1 MYFCASTSATVAS
14 RTAQNITKWLK
25 MVDVIQNGWK
35 TSLNK
40 TKDKLDYINL
50 KLLEVQIS
58 SVFFCN
64 KISFS

>member
-1 MYFCASTSATVAS
+1 MYFCASTSATAAS